1 MDFKDIQELVRLVSE
16 AQINEVKIEEGLF
29 KLRIRGAA
37 YQSGKGVQTFVQAP
51 VSQPILTQP
60 VASAPV
66 TEAKP
71 AAVAPQP
78 TVETKPAA
86 PGASG
91 NYKEIKTPMVGTFYR
106 SAGPDKAPFVQ
117 VGDVVKVGQPI
128 CIIEAMK
135 LFNTLESE
143 VAGKIVKILVD
154 DASPVEYDMPLFLVE
169 PE

>member
-37 YQSGKGVQTFVQAP
+37 YQSGKGQTLVQAP
-51 VSQPILTQP
+51 LSQSISTQS
-60 VASAPV
+60 VMSAPIA
-66 TEAKP
+66 EHKP
-71 AAVAPQP
+71 AAITPQP
-78 TVETKPAA
+78 TVEIKPVSPAN
-86 PGASG
+86 SG

-117 VGDVVKVGQPI
+117 IGDVVKVGQPI